1 MKQIS
6 TDKIFEIVNSILKN
20 SEITKNNLD
29 ENIYELGMDSIA
41 FIHIIVALEEE
52 FECEIPDDK
61 LLINEMDTVK
71 KIIDVLQTLYDEQS
85 N

>member
-20 SEITKNNLD
+20 SEITKNNVD

>member
-1 MKQIS
+1 
-6 TDKIFEIVNSILKN
+6 
-20 SEITKNNLD
+20 
-29 ENIYELGMDSIA
+29 MDSIA
-41 FIHIIVALEEE
+41 FIHIIEALEEE

>member
-20 SEITKNNLD
+20 SEITKNNVD
-29 ENIYELGMDSIA
+29 ENIFELGMDSIA